1 MILNNN
7 LRQQLNIKLLL
18 FKKST
23 FIFDSYFKLVII
35 FAIFSFCSIQFS
47 IKKRM
52 IFIY

>member
-23 FIFDSYFKLVII
+23 FIFDSYFELVII
-35 FAIFSFCSIQFS
+35 FAIFSIQFS